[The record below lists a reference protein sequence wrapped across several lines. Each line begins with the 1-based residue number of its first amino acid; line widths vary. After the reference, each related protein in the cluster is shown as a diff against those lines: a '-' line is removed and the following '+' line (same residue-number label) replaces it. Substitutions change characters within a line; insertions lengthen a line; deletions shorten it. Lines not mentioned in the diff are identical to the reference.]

1 MASIGLLCGSVVALL
16 VPEFSPPATIHVVR
30 QARTSLVSADVAV
43 FPGVLIAEGE
53 AVLSPTKAK
62 IEAAK
67 AASAAKLAERGVQ
80 APVTKSLEFNIAV
93 DAESKPA
100 DVDYFAEANALK
112 AKRLALQ
119 ESGKALSKSQSAY
132 VAQLRIM
139 EDQAR
144 GQARAAKA
152 RAEEITAKREAEANE
167 PPSFNKIS
175 PIKIPGMGAY

>member
-80 APVTKSLEFNIAV
+80 VLGMW
-93 DAESKPA
+93 PA
-100 DVDYFAEANALK
+100 D
-112 AKRLALQ
+112 
-119 ESGKALSKSQSAY
+119 ESLRH
-132 VAQLRIM
+132 VAHDLW
-139 EDQAR
+139 R
-144 GQARAAKA
+144 G
-152 RAEEITAKREAEANE
+152 EG
-167 PPSFNKIS
+167 S
-175 PIKIPGMGAY
+175 